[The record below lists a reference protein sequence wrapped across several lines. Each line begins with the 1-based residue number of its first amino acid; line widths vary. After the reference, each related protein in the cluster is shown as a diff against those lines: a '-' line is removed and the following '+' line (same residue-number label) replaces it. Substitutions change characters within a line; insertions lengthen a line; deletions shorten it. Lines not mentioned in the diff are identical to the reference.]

1 MFGRKQDPPPTVDAP
16 VVEEPPKPGTSG
28 KGRPT
33 PSRKEAEARNKRPLV
48 PADRRAA
55 AKDARAKQRVQ
66 RELEYQAMRTGDE
79 RHMPLRDKGPVRRYV
94 RDYVDARWN
103 LGELFLPIAAVMLVI
118 QFATARTASVVAFAS
133 LLLLY
138 VYIMASLADAWLM
151 WRGLRKRLVAKFGES
166 GLPPRGLAMYAVLR
180 AFQVRPSRLP
190 KPQVK
195 HGQRPS

>member
-1 MFGRKQDPPPTVDAP
+1 VFGRKQDPPPTVDAP
-16 VVEEPPKPGTSG
+16 VVAEPPKPGSTG

-55 AKDARAKQRVQ
+55 AKDARAQQRVQ

-103 LGELFLPIAAVMLVI
+103 LGELFLPIAAVMLVL
-118 QFATARTASVVAFAS
+118 QFATASSAPVVAFAS
-133 LLLLY
+133 LVLLY
-138 VYIMASLADAWLM
+138 VYIMASLADAWWM

-166 GLPPRGLAMYAVLR
+166 GLPARGLPMYAVLR
-180 AFQVRPSRLP
+180 SFQVRPSRLP

>member
-1 MFGRKQDPPPTVDAP
+1 
-16 VVEEPPKPGTSG
+16 
-28 KGRPT
+28 
-33 PSRKEAEARNKRPLV
+33 
-48 PADRRAA
+48 
-55 AKDARAKQRVQ
+55 
-66 RELEYQAMRTGDE
+66 
-79 RHMPLRDKGPVRRYV
+79 MPLRDKGPVRRYV

-180 AFQVRPSRLP
+180 AFQVRPSLLP